1 MLKFL
6 LRAVEQAS
14 EGIAIA
20 DLNGTLKYLN
30 KAFASKHGYK
40 QENLLGKNLSIFH
53 TQEQMKSVEKSNQII
68 QTEGEFYGE
77 IWHKRKDGTIFPTLM
92 HNSLILDDNGNKM
105 GMIGTFVDIT
115 EQKKL
120 GQKLR
125 ESEKLFRSVFETAED
140 CIFIKNRSLQY
151 IQVNKTMEKLFDMP
165 ATELLDK
172 SDVDLFGEEAGKHV
186 IEVDQRVIQGEIIE
200 EEYTKPIQGVTHT
213 FHTIKIP
220 LKDSKG
226 IIYGLCGIAR
236 DITELKKA
244 EQKLKESEQNFRKA
258 YHQVNFYKDLF
269 THDINNVLNNI
280 SIAMKLCTEKVDN
293 HEKISD
299 YLNLANESINRGKTL
314 VSNVRKLSQLED
326 GEVLLEPMEPL
337 GVLKETIEFV
347 KKSFQTKEINID
359 VDLKN
364 TPVMIYGNELL
375 SDIFENILINAIN
388 HNMNPI
394 IDIIIRVSKRKRKT
408 VNFIKF
414 EFVDNGIGITD
425 ERKKE
430 IFEGEYRR
438 DRETK
443 GMGFGL
449 SLVKKII
456 TSYNGFIWVENR
468 IKGDY
473 SQGSN
478 FIILIPE
485 AK

>member
-1 MLKFL
+1 M
-6 LRAVEQAS
+6 
-14 EGIAIA
+14 
-20 DLNGTLKYLN
+20 
-30 KAFASKHGYK
+30 
-40 QENLLGKNLSIFH
+40 LGKNLSIFH
-53 TQEQMKSVEKSNQII
+53 TQEQLKSVEEANQII
-68 QTEGEFYGE
+68 KEKGEFYGE
-77 IWHKRKDGTIFPTLM
+77 IWHKRNDGTVFPTLM
-92 HNSLILDDNGNKM
+92 HNSVILDDNGNKI

-120 GQKLR
+120 EQKLR
-125 ESEKLFRSVFETAED
+125 ESEELFRSVFETAED

-151 IQVNKTMEKLFDMP
+151 IQVNKSMEKLFDMP
-165 ATELLDK
+165 ATELLNK
-172 SDVDLFGEEAGKHV
+172 TDVDLFGEEAGKHI
-186 IEVDQRVIQGEIIE
+186 IELDQRVIQGEIIE
-200 EEYTKPIQGVTHT
+200 EEYTKPIQDIPHT

-226 IIYGLCGIAR
+226 TIYGLCGIAR
-236 DITELKKA
+236 DITEKKKT
-244 EQKLKESEQNFRKA
+244 ERKLKESNENFREA
-258 YHQVNFYKDLF
+258 FHRVNFYKDLF

-280 SIAMKLCTEKVDN
+280 SIAMKLCTENVDS
-293 HEKISD
+293 HEEISD

-326 GEVLLEPMEPL
+326 SEILLEPIEPL
-337 GVLKETIEFV
+337 GVLKETIEFI

-359 VDLKN
+359 FDLKI

-394 IDIIIRVSKRKRKT
+394 IDIIIRVSKMKKQM

-414 EFVDNGIGITD
+414 EFIDNGIGITD

-430 IFEGEYRR
+430 IFKGEYIRER
-438 DRETK
+438 DTK

-449 SLVKKII
+449 SLVKNII

-468 IKGDY
+468 VKGDH